1 MCKYRWYISKYS
13 NFSVIA
19 KFPDRTILG
28 ENFWKVGTSLD
39 DVIFLDTRISIDV
52 LID

>member
-1 MCKYRWYISKYS
+1 MIFEAGKFEKKTV
-13 NFSVIA
+13 NFS
-19 KFPDRTILG
+19 KFPDCTILG

-39 DVIFLDTRISIDV
+39 DVIFLYTRISIDV